1 MTVNP
6 QDRRGGG
13 VRRRAGPSAMDL
25 HQGLSRDLGSERGRE
40 GGREGHQDIR
50 ARGRA
55 GADRDEPESREAE
68 SAGARAGP
76 RRPQR
81 GLGGWDVP
89 ERSRASGT

>member
-1 MTVNP
+1 MTVSP
-6 QDRRGGG
+6 QDRRG
-13 VRRRAGPSAMDL
+13 V
-25 HQGLSRDLGSERGRE
+25 ERGGELALLPWTCVRDSAETSEASE
-40 GGREGHQDIR
+40 GGREGHQDVR